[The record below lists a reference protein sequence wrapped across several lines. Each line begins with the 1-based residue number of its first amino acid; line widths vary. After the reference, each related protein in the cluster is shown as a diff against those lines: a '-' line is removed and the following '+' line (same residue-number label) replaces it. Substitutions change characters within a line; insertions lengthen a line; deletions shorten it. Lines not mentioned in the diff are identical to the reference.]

1 MSELWG
7 LVGVAFDPVDV
18 HVGARVRQRRVLLG
32 LSQSKLGQH
41 IGVTF
46 QQMQKY
52 ESGANRISASR
63 LWRLAR
69 ELDVPVQYF
78 FEEMGDDP
86 GAPAPAG
93 AESFPPPAEGSTSS
107 RESLELLRGYY
118 AIQDA
123 DLRRTIRQMIKAIER
138 KVAH

>member
-1 MSELWG
+1 M
-7 LVGVAFDPVDV
+7 AFDPIDV

-32 LSQSKLGQH
+32 LSQSKLGQN

-63 LWRLAR
+63 LWRLSR
-69 ELDVPVQYF
+69 DLGVPVQYF
-78 FEEMGDDP
+78 FDEMPGENGTPAAVESTP
-86 GAPAPAG
+86 GAG
-93 AESFPPPAEGSTSS
+93 EVSTSA

-123 DLRRTIRQMIKAIER
+123 ELRRTIRQMIKAIEKQGR
-138 KVAH
+138 P